1 MTRVR
6 LRHLI
11 VALSALMFT
20 GAVSAA
26 QKLISVPAASPV
38 TVHEWGTFT
47 SVAGEDGG
55 AIEWR
60 PLSGPSDLPCF
71 VRTIPESP
79 KVWYPGG
86 VNGTPATVRMET
98 PVVYFYA
105 SEPASVR
112 VRVRFPQGLI
122 TEWYPDAQVTP
133 LFGPQYLRDTTS
145 TADWGNVEIVPG
157 ATVKFPTEPGDS
169 HYYPARATDASPV
182 RAGGQFE
189 KFLFYRGIG
198 SFPVPLSVRVDAGR
212 LAIDNTSRHDIP
224 HLIVFE
230 RRGSKFGYR
239 LATGARGLTT
249 VAAPVLDGTL
259 PALRADLERML
270 VAQGLFAREAK
281 AMVETWRDSW
291 FEEGTRVF
299 YLLPQAAVDEILPL
313 TIDPAPMSVAR
324 AFVGRVEVITP
335 VMLED
340 VSQAMARR
348 DLLALHQYGRLLS
361 PIAQRLLAK
370 PSAGSPTASL
380 VSTLLQQVAASQV
393 REVPCR

>member
-1 MTRVR
+1 
-6 LRHLI
+6 
-11 VALSALMFT
+11 
-20 GAVSAA
+20 
-26 QKLISVPAASPV
+26 
-38 TVHEWGTFT
+38 
-47 SVAGEDGG
+47 
-55 AIEWR
+55 
-60 PLSGPSDLPCF
+60 

-98 PVVYFYA
+98 PVVYFYS

-122 TEWYPDAQVTP
+122 TEWFPDAQVAP

-145 TADWGNVEIVPG
+145 TADWGTVEIVPG
-157 ATVKFPTEPGDS
+157 ATAKFPTEAGDS

-182 RAGGQFE
+182 RVGGQFE
-189 KFLFYRGIG
+189 KFLFYRGIA

-212 LAIDNTSRHDIP
+212 LTIDNTSRHDIP

-239 LATGARGLTT
+239 MASGARGRTT
-249 VAAPVLDGTL
+249 VDAPVLDAVL
-259 PALRADLERML
+259 PSLRGDLERML
-270 VAQGLFAREAK
+270 VEQGLFAREAK

-313 TIDPAPMSVAR
+313 QIDPAPSSVAR

-335 VMLED
+335 AMLED
-340 VSQAMARR
+340 VSQAMNQR
-348 DLLALHQYGRLLS
+348 DLLALHRYGRLLS
-361 PIAQRLLAK
+361 PITQRLLAK
-370 PSAGSPTASL
+370 PSAAGPSPGL
-380 VSTLLQQVAASQV
+380 VSTLMQQIAASQV